1 MLKNFFAR
9 PAEEKSSN
17 RSLYVSVDHF
27 LVPAANFFQQQ
38 LQQQKVARASVK
50 LIFAGS

>member
-17 RSLYVSVDHF
+17 KITFCLGLNF
-27 LVPAANFFQQQ
+27 LVPAANFFVPASTFFQKQ
-38 LQQQKVARASVK
+38 LQ
-50 LIFAGS
+50 